1 MAVLGDSSDSYV
13 SYMYLMKNLDRLKS
27 GLEPTWKMKISWMI
41 ENVQNFIAI
50 CMVFSATGI
59 K

>member
-27 GLEPTWKMKISWMI
+27 DLEPTWKMKISWMI